1 MSRQN
6 QAQFEALYR
15 AHVQQVY
22 AYCMRRSSREEAKD
36 MTSDVFLQAWRRFDD
51 MPHDEG
57 ALFWLYSVARNVVYN
72 HDRSQRRRTRLNA
85 KAASIAETHVQG
97 PEPQVVRNAEHEAVL
112 AALAKLPKTDREIIT
127 LVEWEGLQR
136 QQVADMLFLSKS
148 AIDKRIKRAHRKL
161 AVALNVTSQDV
172 LTTPV
177 IAEEGGME

>member
-1 MSRQN
+1 VSRQKE
-6 QAQFEALYR
+6 AKFEALYR

-36 MTSDVFLQAWRRFDD
+36 MTADVFLHAWRRFED
-51 MPHDEG
+51 MPRDEG
-57 ALFWLYSVARNVVYN
+57 ALFWLYGVARNVVSN
-72 HDRSQRRRTRLNA
+72 HDRSQRRRKRLNA
-85 KAASIAETHVQG
+85 KAASMAETHVQG

-112 AALAKLPKTDREIIT
+112 QALAKLPKTDREIIT

-136 QQVADMLFLSKS
+136 QEVAEMLFVSKS

>member
-72 HDRSQRRRTRLNA
+72 HDRSRRRRKRLNA
-85 KAASIAETHVQG
+85 KAASMVETQVQG
-97 PEPQVVRNAEHEAVL
+97 PEPQVVRKAEHEAVL
-112 AALAKLPKTDREIIT
+112 QALAKLPKTDREIIT

-161 AVALNVTSQDV
+161 AVALDVTSQDV